1 MQAIR
6 KLSSTSFKKDFKRN
20 KKLAQVWYLLI
31 SMLEQVLHSIETVV

>member
-20 KKLAQVWYLLI
+20 NKKLAQVWYL
-31 SMLEQVLHSIETVV
+31 

>member
-20 KKLAQVWYLLI
+20 KKNLPKYGI
-31 SMLEQVLHSIETVV
+31 F